1 MEVSDGVNLLFCLL
15 SRGVKIVSDLRSGG
29 LIWSKFAFLHF
40 FQGVIIV
47 SDLRSEGVSWS
58 KFVFAFSSF
67 VQGGE
72 NSI

>member
-29 LIWSKFAFLHF
+29 LIWSKFAFLPC

-47 SDLRSEGVSWS
+47 SDLRSEGVS
-58 KFVFAFSSF
+58 
-67 VQGGE
+67 
-72 NSI
+72 